1 MTTIQ
6 NGGSCLSNDH
16 GGTDR
21 SLSHTGSLTV
31 EVKYHKLEAALERQ
45 KFVFNLAGLL
55 EGTSES
61 GKESFGKGT
70 ESLVGLRISE
80 CWFSTLIYFKPSVKL
95 ARFLK
100 SFTSKD

>member
-1 MTTIQ
+1 M
-6 NGGSCLSNDH
+6 
-16 GGTDR
+16 
-21 SLSHTGSLTV
+21 
-31 EVKYHKLEAALERQ
+31 Q

-61 GKESFGKGT
+61 FGKETG
-70 ESLVGLRISE
+70 SLVGLRISG
-80 CWFSTLIYFKPSVKL
+80 CWYSTLIYFKPSVKL